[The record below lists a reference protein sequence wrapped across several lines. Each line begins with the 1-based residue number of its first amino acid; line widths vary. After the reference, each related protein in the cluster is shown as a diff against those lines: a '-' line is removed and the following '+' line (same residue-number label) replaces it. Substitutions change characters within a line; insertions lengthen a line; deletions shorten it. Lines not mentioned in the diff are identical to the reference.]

1 MTDRVAIHRLLT
13 GVPGLDQILGGGLPE
28 FSFNLIA
35 GAPGAGKTTLAQQI
49 MFALA
54 GPDRPALYF
63 TVVGEPPLKML
74 RYQQQFTFF
83 DIARVNQTVRY
94 VNLSQDVISGT
105 LEKLLGRI
113 VQQVEATSPGVVIVD
128 SFRTVAQAAE
138 RAQNGDLD
146 LQHFV
151 QQLAIRLTSWQAT
164 TFLVGEYQSPAAEEN
179 PVFTV
184 ADGLLW
190 LVQSLDRNSMVRKIE
205 VMKMRGQAPIPGL
218 HTFRITN
225 DGLQVFPRV
234 IVGPDEKSRPAGA
247 GAERKTRERLSIG
260 VKGLDEMLGGGIPAG
275 YSVLLTGPSG
285 SGKSVLASEFIS
297 EGARREEPGIIAVF
311 EKRPT
316 DYSQDGPSGQRF
328 ERFVRERKVGI
339 IHSRPL
345 DLSIDEML
353 HEIVEAIHRLKARRL
368 VIDSLSGF
376 QLALAP
382 TFRED
387 FRESLY
393 RMVAVLTG
401 MGITMIMT
409 AELEDSYTDLRF
421 SPHGTAFL
429 TDAIIMQRYIELQ
442 GQLQRAM
449 AVVKVRGSAH
459 SKDLRTFEITEKGI
473 VMGGALGEY
482 EGLLT
487 GSPALIPSALPV
499 THQQKPR
506 RRRASR
512 STDPEDD

>member
-1 MTDRVAIHRLLT
+1 MTDRVAIRQLPT

-35 GAPGAGKTTLAQQI
+35 GAPGTGKTTLAQQI

-54 GPDRPALYF
+54 GPGRSALYF
-63 TVVGEPPLKML
+63 TVVGEPALKML

-83 DIARVNQTVRY
+83 DVARVNESVRY
-94 VNLSQDVISGT
+94 INLSQDVVHGT
-105 LEKLLGRI
+105 LEKLLERI
-113 VQQVEATSPGVVIVD
+113 VEEVESTSPGVVIVD
-128 SFRTVAQAAE
+128 SFRTVTQTAG
-138 RAQNGDLD
+138 RAQSDNLD

-151 QQLAIRLTSWQAT
+151 QQLAVRLTGWEAT
-164 TFLVGEYQSPAAEEN
+164 TFLVGEYQPWEAEQN

-190 LVQSLDRNSMVRKIE
+190 LVQSLDRNSMVRKIQ

-218 HTFRITN
+218 HTFRITD
-225 DGLQVFPRV
+225 DGVQVFPRV
-234 IVGPDEKSRPAGA
+234 IVGPEHKSRPPVAGA
-247 GAERKTRERLSIG
+247 KRKPRERLSTG
-260 VKGLDEMLGGGIPAG
+260 VEGLDDMLGGGIPAG
-275 YSVLLTGPSG
+275 YSVLLAGPSG
-285 SGKSVLASEFIS
+285 SGKSMLATQFIS
-297 EGARREEPGIIAVF
+297 EGARHDEPGIIAVF

-316 DYSQDGPSGQRF
+316 DYSQHGPSGHRF
-328 ERFVRERKVGI
+328 EQLVRERKVGI
-339 IHSRPL
+339 IHTRPL

-353 HEIVEAIHRLKARRL
+353 SEIVEAIHRLKARRL

-376 QLALAP
+376 ELALAP

-401 MGITMIMT
+401 MGITMMMT
-409 AELEDSYTDLRF
+409 AELEDSYMDLRF

-429 TDAIIMQRYIELQ
+429 TDAIIMQRYIELE
-442 GQLQRAM
+442 GQLQRVM

-459 SKDLRTFEITEKGI
+459 SKDLRTFDITDQGI
-473 VMGGALGEY
+473 VMGETLGGY

-487 GSPALIPSALPV
+487 GSPKLNPGA
-499 THQQKPR
+499 
-506 RRRASR
+506 
-512 STDPEDD
+512 

>member
-1 MTDRVAIHRLLT
+1 MTDRVAIRRLPT

-54 GPDRPALYF
+54 GPERSALYF

-74 RYQQQFTFF
+74 RYQQQFAFF
-83 DIARVNQTVRY
+83 DVARVNRSVRY
-94 VNLSQDVISGT
+94 VNLSQDVVNGT
-105 LEKLLGRI
+105 LQKLLERI
-113 VQQVEATSPGVVIVD
+113 VQEVEAMSPGVVVVD

-138 RAQNGDLD
+138 RAQNGALD

-151 QQLAIRLTSWQAT
+151 QQLAVRLTGWQAT
-164 TFLVGEYQSPAAEEN
+164 TFLVGEYQPSEAAQN

-190 LVQSLDRNSMVRKIE
+190 LVQSLDRNSMVRKMQ
-205 VMKMRGQAPIPGL
+205 VMKIRGQAPIPGL
-218 HTFRITN
+218 HTFRITG
-225 DGLQVFPRV
+225 DGIQVFPRV
-234 IVGPDEKSRPAGA
+234 IVAPEKQSQSAPEGPK
-247 GAERKTRERLSIG
+247 RKPRERLSLG

-275 YSVLLTGPSG
+275 YSVLLAGPSG
-285 SGKSVLASEFIS
+285 SGKSVLATEFIS
-297 EGARREEPGIIAVF
+297 EGARHDEPGIIAVF
-311 EKRPT
+311 EKRPGE
-316 DYSQDGPSGQRF
+316 YSQNGSSGQRF
-328 ERFVRERKVGI
+328 ARLVRERKVGI
-339 IHSRPL
+339 IHTRPL

-353 HEIVEAIHRLKARRL
+353 SEIIEAIHRLNARRL

-376 QLALAP
+376 ELALAP

-401 MGITMIMT
+401 MGITMMMT
-409 AELEDSYTDLRF
+409 AELEDSYMDLRF

-429 TDAIIMQRYIELQ
+429 TDAIIMQRYIELE
-442 GQLQRAM
+442 GQLQRIM

-459 SKDLRTFEITEKGI
+459 SKDLRAFEITGDGI
-473 VMGGALGEY
+473 VMGKTLGQY

-487 GSPALIPSALPV
+487 GSPQWIPSAPSKAD
-499 THQQKPR
+499 QRKPR
-506 RRRASR
+506 RRR
-512 STDPEDD
+512 E

>member
-1 MTDRVAIHRLLT
+1 MTDRVAIRRLST

-28 FSFNLIA
+28 FSFNVLA

-54 GPDRPALYF
+54 GPDRPALYL

-83 DIARVNQTVRY
+83 DAARVNESVRY
-94 VNLSQDVISGT
+94 VNLSQDVVSGT

-113 VQQVEATSPGVVIVD
+113 VQEVEATSPGVVIVD

-138 RAQNGDLD
+138 RAQNGGLN

-151 QQLAIRLTSWQAT
+151 QQLAVQLTGWEAT
-164 TFLVGEYQSPAAEEN
+164 TFLVGEYQPSETEPN

-184 ADGLLW
+184 ADGVLW
-190 LVQSLDRNSMVRKIE
+190 LIQSLDRNSMVRKIQ

-218 HTFRITN
+218 HTFRITG
-225 DGLQVFPRV
+225 DGVQVFPRV
-234 IVGPDEKSRPAGA
+234 IVRAEPKPRPAVA
-247 GAERKTRERLSIG
+247 GAKRAPRQRLSLG
-260 VKGLDEMLGGGIPAG
+260 VKGLDDMLGGGIPAG
-275 YSVLLTGPSG
+275 YSVLIAGPSG
-285 SGKSVLASEFIS
+285 SGKSVLATEFIS
-297 EGARREEPGIIAVF
+297 EGARHDEPGIIAVF
-311 EKRPT
+311 EKRPA
-316 DYSQDGPSGQRF
+316 DYSQDGPSGHRF
-328 ERFVRERKVGI
+328 EQLVRERKVGI
-339 IHSRPL
+339 IHTRPL

-353 HEIVEAIHRLKARRL
+353 SEIIEAIHRLKARRL

-376 QLALAP
+376 ELALAP

-401 MGITMIMT
+401 MGITMLMT
-409 AELEDSYTDLRF
+409 AELEDSYMDLRF

-429 TDAIIMQRYIELQ
+429 TDAIIMQRYIELK
-442 GQLQRAM
+442 GQLRRVM

-473 VMGGALGEY
+473 VMGETLGGY
-482 EGLLT
+482 AGLLT
-487 GSPALIPSALPV
+487 GSPEVIPIAASK
-499 THQQKPR
+499 TDDKPR
-506 RRRASR
+506 RPHGQRPIRR
-512 STDPEDD
+512 

>member
-1 MTDRVAIHRLLT
+1 MTDRVAIRRLPT
-13 GVPGLDQILGGGLPE
+13 GVPGLDQIMGGGLPE

-35 GAPGAGKTTLAQQI
+35 GAPGTGKTTLAQQI
-49 MFALA
+49 MFALSS
-54 GPDRPALYF
+54 PERPALYF

-83 DIARVNQTVRY
+83 DMARVNESVRY
-94 VNLSQDVISGT
+94 VNLSEDVITGT

-113 VQQVEATSPGVVIVD
+113 VREVETTGPRVVVVD
-128 SFRTVAQAAE
+128 SFRTVAQAVE
-138 RAQNGDLD
+138 RPQNAHVDLH
-146 LQHFV
+146 HFV
-151 QQLAIRLTSWQAT
+151 HQLAVRLTGWEAT
-164 TFLVGEYQSPAAEEN
+164 TFLVGEYQASEAEKN

-190 LVQSLDRNSMVRKIE
+190 LVQSVDRNSMVRKIQ

-218 HTFRITN
+218 HTFRITS
-225 DGLQVFPRV
+225 DGVQVFPRV
-234 IVGPDEKSRPAGA
+234 IVGA
-247 GAERKTRERLSIG
+247 GAEQRARPAVAGAKRQPRERLSVG

-275 YSVLLTGPSG
+275 YSVLLAGPSG
-285 SGKSVLASEFIS
+285 SGKSVLATEFIRA
-297 EGARREEPGIIAVF
+297 GASRGEPGIIAVF
-311 EKRPT
+311 EKRPVE
-316 DYSQDGPSGQRF
+316 YSQEGPGGDRLDRLVH
-328 ERFVRERKVGI
+328 EGKVGI
-339 IHSRPL
+339 IHTRPL

-353 HEIVEAIHRLKARRL
+353 NEMVEAIQRLKARRL

-376 QLALAP
+376 ELALAP

-401 MGITMIMT
+401 MGITMMMT
-409 AELEDSYTDLRF
+409 AELEDSYVDLRF

-429 TDAIIMQRYIELQ
+429 TDAIIMQRYIELK
-442 GQLQRAM
+442 GQLQRVM

-459 SKDLRTFEITEKGI
+459 SKDLRAFEITEQGI
-473 VMGGALGEY
+473 VMGETLGSY

-487 GSPALIPSALPV
+487 GRPELIAGARS
-499 THQQKPR
+499 TTGDQSPR
-506 RRRASR
+506 RRRGSQPTR
-512 STDPEDD
+512 R